1 MRNDAHKCVCV
12 FVSTEKDL
20 EGYPQALN
28 VCYFWIVEWNMI
40 LIFSNNLYSFQKPI
54 KKKKQMMWE
63 RYTKS

>member
-1 MRNDAHKCVCV
+1 MQNDAHKCVCV

-28 VCYFWIVEWNMI
+28 VCYIWIVEWNMI

>member
-1 MRNDAHKCVCV
+1 MQNDAHKCVCV

-28 VCYFWIVEWNMI
+28 VCYIWIVGWNMI

-54 KKKKQMMWE
+54 KNKKQMMWE